1 MTNAI
6 ANMLTGDQAMERLIA
21 GNKRY
26 VMSKQTHPHQGPA
39 RRAELCGG
47 QNPFA
52 VILGCS
58 DSRIPPELIF
68 DQGLGDL
75 FVVRVAGNIIDDM
88 VLGSIEYAA
97 LHLRT
102 PLIMVLGH
110 SRCGAI
116 GATVAGNDLEGH
128 LPSLASAI
136 QPALDSMQGRAGDLV
151 DNTAKANAKMVS
163 EQLRQSTPVLS
174 ELVLKSNLKVVATYY
189 DLQTV
194 EVEILI

>member
-1 MTNAI
+1 MSNPI
-6 ANMLTGDQAMERLIA
+6 ANMLTGDQVMERLIA

-26 VMSKQTHPHQGPA
+26 VMSKQRHPNQTLA

-58 DSRIPPELIF
+58 DSRIPPEIIF

-75 FVVRVAGNIIDDM
+75 FVVRVAGNIIDDV

-97 LHLRT
+97 LHLHT

-110 SRCGAI
+110 SQCGAI
-116 GATVAGNDLEGH
+116 GATVVGNDLEGH
-128 LPSLASAI
+128 LPILASAI
-136 QPALDSMQGRAGDLV
+136 QPALDSTQGLSNLV
-151 DNTAKANAKMVS
+151 DNTAKVNAKMVS
-163 EQLRQSTPVLS
+163 EQLRQSTPILL
-174 ELVLKSNLKVVATYY
+174 ELVLKSDLKVVATYY
-189 DLQTV
+189 DLQTG